1 MNKPPNI
8 LTPKCTLIIIYLE
21 NRKYL
26 KTIKNYDIYTT
37 LENQNYWLNIQW
49 MTKFNPNFEE
59 DFTLLL
65 NELDLED
72 EKKNKITKIVFFF
85 FFF

>member
-1 MNKPPNI
+1 
-8 LTPKCTLIIIYLE
+8 
-21 NRKYL
+21 
-26 KTIKNYDIYTT
+26 
-37 LENQNYWLNIQW
+37 

-72 EKKNKITKIVFFF
+72 EKKNKITTNTHTLIKIKITPQTLYELLNKEIKINLK
-85 FFF
+85 